1 LKDKQELLWTE
12 ALRGNGG
19 LFLFYSSQ
27 ALKCR
32 KIMTS
37 LSCLLF
43 VVQLMLSCKPP
54 KAAAA
59 EPVEKTAFFTI
70 LLTRDS
76 VAKKTGVELKNINV
90 VDQKIRYNIDEGQS
104 QNPYFLKIEIE
115 YKNGRVITA
124 FTEHPLFKH
133 LEIYSESGKIESKL
147 IPLSQG
153 EVTVRVPYF
162 EKYKKITVI
171 ETVNF
176 KEVKP
181 ITVKNEK

>member
-1 LKDKQELLWTE
+1 MSYKK
-12 ALRGNGG
+12 
-19 LFLFYSSQ
+19 
-27 ALKCR
+27 
-32 KIMTS
+32 TS
-37 LSCLLF
+37 LALSCLLF
-43 VVQLMLSCKPP
+43 TLQVLFSCKPP
-54 KAAAA
+54 KTAAT

-70 LLTRDS
+70 ALTRDS

-124 FTEHPLFKH
+124 FTEHPLYKH

-153 EVTVRVPYF
+153 EVTARVPYF
-162 EKYKKITVI
+162 EKYKKITVVEI
-171 ETVNF
+171 VNF

-181 ITVKNEK
+181 ITLKNEK